1 MVPNATVTVAPALSE
16 ELELL
21 LLPVELAL
29 EPLPEAAEPDWA
41 AAVASATRTP
51 YEVAMMGVPPD
62 VGVLV

>member
-16 ELELL
+16 ELEL